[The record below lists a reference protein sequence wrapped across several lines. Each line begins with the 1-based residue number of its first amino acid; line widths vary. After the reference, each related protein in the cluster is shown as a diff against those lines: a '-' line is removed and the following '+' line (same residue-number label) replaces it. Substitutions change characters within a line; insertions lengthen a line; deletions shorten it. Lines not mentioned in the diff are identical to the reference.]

1 MSTAAVTLSN
11 DDTAFYR
18 NRKTYL
24 VYPLIVFPFITAL
37 FWILGGGKGERY
49 LAEEEAAGRAGSSGF
64 NASMP
69 NAKGGSISSRE
80 IVNPAYGKAA
90 AGQVL
95 SAFTASKHDSAFK
108 GIKELPVK
116 PATYT
121 GAADQTFGTH
131 ASSLAT
137 GGSMAPKQQSAS
149 YSARP
154 TGSTGKSTR
163 RSNSGKGYYYVAPGT
178 QPNYYAGLGT
188 DQQIDAQLR
197 SYKAINTQSAS
208 RTTANQPTGDAIF
221 ANRVEEE
228 DTRTANVLVSDNL
241 TATRLSESANAA
253 DAFFTAPTSG
263 SRRQG
268 ERAVLSRDNSYGSKK
283 TVAWMIPVVVHG
295 DQAFKSGNTVK
306 LRLTKEISADG
317 ITIPANTILHAIC
330 QTSEDRLRMDVR
342 SLQLN
347 GQLIPL
353 DLEVYDIDGIAG
365 VNMPG
370 LSNQVG
376 GQLQSSAI
384 QGLQVPGVGGLVNT
398 VANQAR
404 TSASNSARQTTVRL
418 KAGYNLYLKAQ

>member
-11 DDTAFYR
+11 DDTAFNR

-69 NAKGGSISSRE
+69 NAKGGSINGRE
-80 IVNPAYGKAA
+80 IDNPAYGKAA
-90 AGQVL
+90 VGQVL

-121 GAADQTFGTH
+121 GAADQTFGNH

-149 YSARP
+149 YTARP
-154 TGSTGKSTR
+154 IGSSGKSTR

-178 QPNYYAGLGT
+178 QPNYYAGSGT

-197 SYKAINTQSAS
+197 SYQAKSAQPVS
-208 RTTANQPTGDAIF
+208 RTGANQPVGEAISTD
-221 ANRVEEE
+221 RVGE
-228 DTRTANVLVSDNL
+228 DTRAANVLVSDNL
-241 TATRLSESANAA
+241 TATRLSESANSA

-263 SRRQG
+263 SRRQA
-268 ERAVLSRDNSYGSKK
+268 ERAVLSGGNSYGSKK
-283 TVAWMIPVVVHG
+283 TVAWMIPVVVHE
-295 DQAFKSGNTVK
+295 DQTFKSGNTVK

-330 QTSEDRLRMDVR
+330 QTSDDRLRMVVR

-370 LSNQVG
+370 LSNPVG

-404 TSASNSARQTTVRL
+404 MSASNSARQPTVRL